1 MVDGISYTR
10 KELLNAFGW
19 AVSRGDIAECKKL
32 MPERYKYSPIECVFG
47 KIVPTTEYDG
57 IKFENSDYKPN
68 QGANNEFVV

>member
-1 MVDGISYTR
+1 
-10 KELLNAFGW
+10 
-19 AVSRGDIAECKKL
+19 